1 MTAATGALLTD
12 RGVLRVAGA
21 EAGHFLHNLVTCD
34 IDRLAV
40 GAAAYGALLTPQG
53 KIVAD
58 FVILRAADDAFVL
71 DVPKAA
77 LGELAKRLTL
87 YQLRAA
93 VTVSDRSDE
102 MAVVA
107 LWGAEAA
114 AVPADTAAR
123 RPHGSDAAGPADAG
137 GGAVFPDPRLA
148 QLGWRAVLPR
158 RRAAALVN
166 GLPGAEADY
175 HRHRIGLGVPEGGRD
190 FGFGDAFPHDAD
202 LDQLSG
208 VDFGKGCYVGQE
220 IVSRMQHR
228 GTARRRIVKA
238 RGAAA
243 LPASGTALVAGGR
256 AVGELGSTDGRD
268 GLALV
273 RIDRVGEA
281 RGEATPVTADGVAV
295 ELTIP
300 AWARFAWPVTPASE
314 TSAR

>member
-1 MTAATGALLTD
+1 MTAMQAALLSD
-12 RGVLRVAGA
+12 RGVMRVSGA
-21 EAGHFLHNLVTCD
+21 DAVHFLHNLVTCD
-34 IDRLAV
+34 IESLAL

-58 FVILRAADDAFVL
+58 FLVLREADDAFAL

-87 YQLRAA
+87 YKLRAA
-93 VTVSDRSDE
+93 VTVTDGSDE
-102 MAVVA
+102 MAVIAV
-107 LWGAEAA
+107 WGAQA
-114 AVPADTAAR
+114 TA
-123 RPHGSDAAGPADAG
+123 PPLDAG

-148 QLGWRAVLPR
+148 ALGWRAIVPR
-158 RRAAALVN
+158 DHAVALA
-166 GLPGAEADY
+166 GGAPGGEADY
-175 HRHRIGLGVPEGGRD
+175 HRRRIGLGVPEGGRD
-190 FGFGDAFPHDAD
+190 FGFGEAFPHDAD
-202 LDQLSG
+202 LDQLGG
-208 VDFGKGCYVGQE
+208 VDFRKGCYVGQE

-238 RGAAA
+238 RGAVA
-243 LPASGTALVAGGR
+243 LPASGTALLAGSR

-273 RIDRVGEA
+273 RIDRVSEA
-281 RGEATPVTADGVAV
+281 RAEETPITAEGIAV

-300 AWARFAWPVTPASE
+300 EWARFAWPAAAEPE